1 MGVLSQRGQEVNP
14 DLIGRLPIAATLSF
28 NAQTFFIPHIIKTN
42 VNHYQEVL
50 GATAFDEDDDEFEV
64 TMQFDGENLLIEGV
78 QGIFNA
84 NEWKRDMLVKV
95 YHHHEPH
102 ANQPQHRDW
111 LFFVRA
117 GRNDPFCGR
126 CGRNNRPRYVH
137 YNKNEAPLCNIFLHS
152 VVIN

>member
-1 MGVLSQRGQEVNP
+1 MMGVLSQRGREVNP

-28 NAQTFFIPHIIKTN
+28 NAQTFFIPHRIETN
-42 VNHYQEVL
+42 VNNYQEVV
-50 GATAFDEDDDEFEV
+50 ATAFDEDDDEFEV
-64 TMQFDGENLLIEGV
+64 TMRFDGENLLIEGV
-78 QGIFNA
+78 QEIINENA
-84 NEWKRDMLVKV
+84 WGRDTLVKV

-117 GRNDPFCGR
+117 GRNDPFCSR

-137 YNKNEAPLCNIFLHS
+137 YNKNEAPLCNISSLRCH
-152 VVIN
+152 